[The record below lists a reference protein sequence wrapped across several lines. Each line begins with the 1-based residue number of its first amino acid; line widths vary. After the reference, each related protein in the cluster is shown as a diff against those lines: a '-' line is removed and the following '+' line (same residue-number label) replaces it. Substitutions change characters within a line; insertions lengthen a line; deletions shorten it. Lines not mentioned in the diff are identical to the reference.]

1 MPGRNFRPVVL
12 AARER
17 LDTGRDKLKRLHHN
31 GAPGIQVSRSLTD
44 LIDEVVLDVYQTA
57 LADVGDGGLDAAVAL
72 VAHGGYGRR
81 DVAPFSDVDLMLLY
95 APAPD
100 AERRVQPLAQRLVQD
115 ICDSGLRLGFSLRT
129 PREACSLAL
138 SDATIFTSVAESR
151 CLAGSPSLFAT
162 FRKRLRQVAMRHS
175 RALIS
180 AIERSRLEERMKYG
194 ETVFL
199 LTPNI
204 KRSRGGLRD
213 IQLVRWIGFAR
224 YGEKEFESLEK
235 LDAIGADDRR
245 HLLEARDFLLRLRN
259 ELHFYTGKSHDV
271 LDGDEQLRMAELYGY
286 PGDEGLLPVEQFMR
300 EYYRHT
306 SNVRYSSA
314 HFAATAKM
322 RKGLPVFLNA
332 MASHNVEGDFRV
344 GPAGIGA
351 TRRGLKRVA
360 GDVGEILRLMDLANL
375 YNKRI
380 DHRTWQTIR
389 DAMSQLRDVAIT
401 AEVSKRFLSLMSQ
414 PGRLGSLL
422 RRLHQLGVLEKIVQ
436 GMSHAR
442 FLMQFNAYHK
452 YTIDEH
458 SIRAVEQTTRFLD
471 DDGPLG
477 EAYRGVKNK
486 RVLHL
491 AALVHDLGKG
501 HAEDHCDLGARLAEE
516 TAGRLGLPER
526 EKESLCFLVREHLR
540 LSRLARFRDVDDPD
554 VILDLAVQVGSPEL
568 LQMLYV
574 LTCADLAAVGPGV
587 LTQWRLELL
596 TQLYHNVRGQ
606 LTGETFVGTLRD
618 CEARRS
624 ELRKRLAHVGHDP
637 WWDKQIG
644 ALPPAYLCRVPLEC
658 LADELTRMRHLS
670 RDDAVAWGRYLR
682 DTDAVE
688 YTVGT
693 FEDVTPGIFHRLTG
707 ALTSQRLEIL
717 SAEIHT
723 LHDALVLDRF
733 YVQDRDF
740 AGEPPEHRLTGVCKC
755 LTSALTNPT
764 DEPPRF
770 PHIWGSETSA
780 TNGNIPQP
788 PVRVRVDN
796 NTSERFTILDIFAL
810 DRMGLLYT
818 ITRML
823 FELGLSVHRAK
834 VGGYVDQVV
843 DVFYLTDVD
852 GNKILDD
859 RRLEEIRTRLFEKIT
874 EFEGSGTS

>member
-1 MPGRNFRPVVL
+1 MSGPNLRPVVL

-17 LDTGRDKLKRLHHN
+17 LATGRERLKRLHQS
-31 GAPGIQVSRSLTD
+31 GAPGIQVSLSLTD
-44 LIDEVVLDVYQTA
+44 LIDEVVLDVFQTA
-57 LADVGDGGLDAAVAL
+57 LAEVGDGDLDTLVAL

-95 APAPD
+95 ASAPGT
-100 AERRVQPLAQRLVQD
+100 ERCVQPLAQRLVQD
-115 ICDSGLRLGFSLRT
+115 ICDSGLRLGFSLRD
-129 PREACSLAL
+129 PKEACSQAM
-138 SDATIFTSVAESR
+138 SDATIFTSLAESR
-151 CLAGSPSLFAT
+151 CMAGNTDLFAT
-162 FRKRLRQVAMRHS
+162 FIKRLRQVATRHS
-175 RALIS
+175 RKLIS

-224 YGEKEFESLEK
+224 YGETDFEALDN

-245 HLLEARDFLLRLRN
+245 HLLEAQDFLLRLRN
-259 ELHFYTGKSHDV
+259 ELHFQSGRSHDV
-271 LDGDEQLRMAELYGY
+271 LDGDEQLRMADLYGCS
-286 PGDEGLLPVEQFMR
+286 GDEGQIPVEQFMR

-314 HFAATAKM
+314 HFVATAKM
-322 RKGLPVFLNA
+322 RKGLPALFNVV
-332 MASHNVEGDFRV
+332 ASHNVEGDFRS

-351 TRRGLKRVA
+351 TRRGLKKVA
-360 GDVGEILRLMDLANL
+360 GDVGEVLRLMDLANL
-375 YNKRI
+375 YDKRI

-389 DAMSQLRDVAIT
+389 DAMAQLPGVEIT

-414 PGRLGSLL
+414 PGRLGNLL
-422 RRLHQLGVLEKIVQ
+422 RRLHELGVLEKIVA

-452 YTIDEH
+452 YTVDEH
-458 SIRAVEQTTRFLD
+458 SIRAVEKTTEYLD
-471 DDGPLG
+471 YNGPLG

-501 HAEDHCDLGARLAEE
+501 HAEDHCDLGARLAGE
-516 TAGRLGLPER
+516 TAQRLGLPKR
-526 EKESLCFLVREHLR
+526 EEESLCFLVQEHLT

-554 VILDLAVQVGSPEL
+554 VIVGLAVQVGSPEL

-587 LTQWRLELL
+587 LTQWRQELL
-596 TQLYHNVRGQ
+596 TQLYFNVRGQ
-606 LTGETFVGTLRD
+606 LTGEASFGTLQD
-618 CEARRS
+618 CETRRDELLAILARER
-624 ELRKRLAHVGHDP
+624 EDV
-637 WWDKQIG
+637 WWDKQVD
-644 ALPPAYLCRVPLEC
+644 ALPPAYLCRVPSDRLLE
-658 LADELTRMRHLS
+658 ELMRMRDLP
-670 RDDAVAWGRYLR
+670 RDDAVAWGRYLQ
-682 DTDAVE
+682 DTETVE

-693 FEDVTPGIFHRLTG
+693 FEDLTPGIFHRLTG

-723 LHDALVLDRF
+723 LADALVLDRF

-740 AGEPPEHRLTGVCKC
+740 EGEPPKSRLMEVCDS
-755 LTSALTNPT
+755 LTSALKHPT

-770 PHIWGSETSA
+770 PHIWGSQSTGVE
-780 TNGNIPQP
+780 GNAPKP

-796 NTSERFTILDIFAL
+796 STSERFTILDIFAL

-843 DVFYLTDVD
+843 DVFYVTDVE

-859 RRLEEIRTRLFEKIT
+859 GRLEEIHTRLLDKIT
-874 EFEGSGTS
+874 EFEESGNG